1 MLPDVQSAQ
10 GHANEH
16 GRSAHLGHDEAVS
29 PWTRYLPPLRQ
40 ILAEAPEE
48 LEGYVRGFVAD
59 KIADAA
65 RVEAQS
71 ARVLRSI
78 AETRR
83 GYAWPRNLRELKNYT
98 ERSLLMEGQVSAT
111 PVEHAPRVVDERAAP
126 AVKERAAVPE
136 SVGLVSSGLLGPR
149 AKAGEVSLEEL
160 TRAYATRVHALTQQ
174 NKAETARRLG
184 VDWRRVARWIDPAR
198 LGRWLTRRK

>member
-1 MLPDVQSAQ
+1 M
-10 GHANEH
+10 
-16 GRSAHLGHDEAVS
+16 
-29 PWTRYLPPLRQ
+29 PPLRQ

-48 LEGYVRGFVAD
+48 LEGYVRGFVSD
-59 KIADAA
+59 KIADPG

-98 ERSLLMEGQVSAT
+98 ERSLLMEGQLSAT
-111 PVEHAPRVVDERAAP
+111 PVEHAPRVPEERAAMP
-126 AVKERAAVPE
+126 V
-136 SVGLVSSGLLGPR
+136 SVGQVSSGLLGPR

-184 VDWRRVARWIDPAR
+184 E
-198 LGRWLTRRK
+198 L